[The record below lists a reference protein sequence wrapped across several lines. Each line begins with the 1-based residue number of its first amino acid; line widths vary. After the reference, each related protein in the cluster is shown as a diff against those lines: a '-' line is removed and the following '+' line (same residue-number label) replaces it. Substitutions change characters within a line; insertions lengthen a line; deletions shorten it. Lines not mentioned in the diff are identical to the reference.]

1 MGMYDSWSQ
10 PNQYN
15 RQPYNGYGQIMGGGA
30 PSGFPGPLGN
40 MMQILQQFTE
50 FCSKFQGDPQ
60 KKVQELLKSGQ
71 MTKEQYKQ
79 LETVVKQLLPY
90 IKPYLK

>member
-1 MGMYDSWSQ
+1 MQNPLMQ
-10 PNQYN
+10 F
-15 RQPYNGYGQIMGGGA
+15 IGGGS
-30 PSGFPGPLGN
+30 PSAFPGRLGN
-40 MMQILQQFTE
+40 IAQVLQQFTE

-71 MTKEQYKQ
+71 MTQEQYKQ

>member
-1 MGMYDSWSQ
+1 MGNPLMQFMGNNMGAS
-10 PNQYN
+10 PN
-15 RQPYNGYGQIMGGGA
+15 
-30 PSGFPGPLGN
+30 PLGN
-40 MMQILQQFTE
+40 IAQVLQQFTE
-50 FCSKFQGDPQ
+50 FCSKFYGDPQ

-71 MTKEQYKQ
+71 MTQEQYKQ